1 MAEALRMSRA
11 VHFAPL
17 VLLVLVI
24 AALVW
29 RLATPGDTTVKSRM
43 IGQLVPDLV
52 LQSALPGKPNLP
64 LRGGNCGPVVINFF
78 ASWCVPCI
86 AEAKKL
92 AELKRQGVPIV
103 GIAVRDRPQDVGE
116 FLAHNGDP
124 YAAIGADPQSKAQ
137 IEFGASGVPETF
149 VVDPHCIIRHQHIG
163 PIEQDDV
170 PAIRNR
176 WEDLRK

>member
-1 MAEALRMSRA
+1 MSRA
-11 VHFAPL
+11 VRFAPL
-17 VLLVLVI
+17 ALLLLVV

-43 IGQLVPDLV
+43 VGQIVPDLV
-52 LQSALPGKPNLP
+52 LPSALPGGPDRP
-64 LRGGNCGPVVINFF
+64 LRSANCGPVVINFF

-103 GIAVRDRPQDVGE
+103 GIAVRDRPQDVAD
-116 FLAHNGDP
+116 FLTRNGNP
-124 YAAIGADPQSKAQ
+124 YNEIGADPQSKVQ
-137 IEFGASGVPETF
+137 IAFGASGVPETF

-163 PIEQDDV
+163 PIEQGDI
-170 PAIRNR
+170 PIIRKQ

>member
-1 MAEALRMSRA
+1 MSRA
-11 VHFAPL
+11 VRFAPL
-17 VLLVLVI
+17 VLLLLVV

-29 RLATPGDTTVKSRM
+29 RLATPADTTVKSRM
-43 IGQLVPDLV
+43 VGQLAPDLV
-52 LQSALPGKPNLP
+52 LHSALPSGPDVP

-103 GIAVRDRPQDVGE
+103 GIAVRDRPLDVAD
-116 FLAHNGDP
+116 FLARNGNP
-124 YAAIGADPQSKAQ
+124 YEDIGADPQSKVQ
-137 IEFGASGVPETF
+137 IAFGASGVPETF
-149 VVDPHCIIRHQHIG
+149 TVDPHCRIRHQHIG

-170 PAIRNR
+170 PVIRKQ

>member
-1 MAEALRMSRA
+1 MSRA
-11 VHFAPL
+11 VRFAPL
-17 VLLVLVI
+17 ALLALVV

-29 RLATPGDTTVKSRM
+29 RLATPEDTTVKSRM
-43 IGQLVPDLV
+43 VGQLVPDLV
-52 LQSALPGKPNLP
+52 LRSALPGKPDRP
-64 LRGGNCGPVVINFF
+64 LRSGNCGPVVINFF

-103 GIAVRDRPQDVGE
+103 GIAVRDRPQDVAD
-116 FLAHNGDP
+116 FLARNGNP
-124 YAAIGADPQSKAQ
+124 YEDIGADPQSKVQ
-137 IEFGASGVPETF
+137 IGFGASGVPETF
-149 VVDPHCIIRHQHIG
+149 IVDPHCAIRHQHIG

-170 PAIRNR
+170 PTIRKQ